1 MQPLKDLLEI
11 NKDKY
16 DYLLV
21 PLKNVEA
28 LEDIPLPSIAISDY
42 GGVLLL
48 DSKHFVV
55 NGIKLSDEIERAKN
69 AEQ

>member
-1 MQPLKDLLEI
+1 MQHLKDLLEI

-42 GGVLLL
+42 DGVLLL
-48 DSKHFVV
+48 DSKRFVV
-55 NGIKLSDEIERAKN
+55 NNTRLSDEIEKC
-69 AEQ
+69 EHGK